1 MSVDEGSVVA
11 VVGGGPIGSLQAIF
25 LARRGYKVVIFES
38 RDDARK
44 LVSGGGRSINL
55 ALSLRGI
62 TSLKA
67 VGCDEAILSL
77 TVPMYGRMI
86 HSLNGKMTP
95 QLYSS
100 KGEAILSIDR
110 LKLNQHLLDVADS
123 HPNIEIFFKH
133 RLIRADFKNQI
144 LAVNT
149 ADEGEKDF
157 KVGFTF
163 GCDGAYSTVRRQMAR
178 WDRLN
183 YQQEYIE
190 HGYKELT
197 MPPGPDGDYAMPPN
211 YLHIWPRNE
220 FMMIA
225 LPNLD
230 KSFTVTLYMPYT
242 FFDGLNTKEDV
253 SSFFEKYFPDAIE
266 RLGAENLLQD
276 FFKNPLSTFMSVKCR
291 PHYLGSRALV
301 MGDAAHAVVPF
312 FGQGMNVGMEDC
324 LIFDELFVED
334 DDPIE
339 SLHKTAQLYSDNRW
353 KDAHA
358 IADLSMYNY
367 IEMRSHVASPLFRLR
382 KYIDNW
388 IHYLFPSYF
397 STLYSM
403 VSFSRTPYHKA
414 IEINQRQN
422 LIIRRGLSLIVLG
435 VTGVSIYCIFRYYRL
450 FNVRSI
456 IM

>member
-86 HSLNGKMTP
+86 HSLNGKMMP

-100 KGEAILSIDR
+100 KGEAIYSIER
-110 LKLNQHLLDVADS
+110 LKLNQHLLEVADS
-123 HPNIEIFFKH
+123 HLNIEIFFKH
-133 RLIRADFKNQI
+133 RLIRADFNNQI
-144 LAVNT
+144 LTVGSDQGERDFNVN
-149 ADEGEKDF
+149 F
-157 KVGFTF
+157 IF
-163 GCDGAYSTVRRQMAR
+163 GCDGAHSMVREQMAR
-178 WDRLN
+178 QDRLN
-183 YQQEYIE
+183 FQQEYIE

-197 MPPGPDGDYAMPPN
+197 IPPGPDGGYAMPPN

-230 KSFTVTLYMPYT
+230 KTFTVNLFMPFM
-242 FFDGLNTKEDV
+242 FFDQLSSKENV
-253 SSFFEKYFPDAIE
+253 EAFFGAYFPDSIE
-266 RLGAENLLQD
+266 KLGMKNLLQD
-276 FFKNPLSTFMSVKCR
+276 FFKNPLGTLISIKCR
-291 PHYLGSRALV
+291 PHYLGSRALI

-312 FGQGMNVGMEDC
+312 YGQGMNVGMEDC

-367 IEMRSHVASPLFRLR
+367 IEMRSHVASPLFRF
-382 KYIDNW
+382 KKSIDNW
-388 IHYLFPSYF
+388 ILPNYF
-397 STLYSM
+397 SNMYSM
-403 VSFSRTPYHKA
+403 VVFSRTPYHKA
-414 IEINQRQN
+414 IEIDQRQK
-422 LIIRRGLSLIVLG
+422 LIKRVIGLIVLSL
-435 VTGVSIYCIFRYYRL
+435 TGIGIYYIFLYY
-450 FNVRSI
+450 F
-456 IM
+456 M